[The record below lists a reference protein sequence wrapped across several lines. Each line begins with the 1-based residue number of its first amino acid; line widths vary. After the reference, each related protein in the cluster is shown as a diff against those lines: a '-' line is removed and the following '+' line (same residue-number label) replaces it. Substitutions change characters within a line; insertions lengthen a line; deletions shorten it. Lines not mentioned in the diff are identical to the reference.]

1 MEEMTAYSKEI
12 PFERIFVAIIT
23 MLSGLVL
30 AYLAV
35 VGPLFLGVVK
45 YRTAEVINNQLMG
58 QDLVNL
64 FLLSPGLIIGGL
76 GLLFKKSFA
85 KYILMATPLFLIY
98 YSLSYTIGWEW
109 SSSRYIGNN
118 EKFTPYFLFILVGA
132 VLILFYSL
140 SILPRGSFP
149 RLKSKGLVI
158 YSVVFSLFLSIFAAM
173 WLKEVIEVIVK
184 GTTRGYELAPTAF
197 WLVRV
202 FDLGFTIPLGFLS
215 LYLLWTRPQRAF
227 PLLCLFYGF
236 FLTQAM
242 AVNAMGWVMLFK
254 KDPTFLARDLIVF
267 SFLAVIIIFGIF
279 FLWRRFQ
286 PVQNSLS
293 SVCYPE

>member
-1 MEEMTAYSKEI
+1 MAETFVSSRLF
-12 PFERIFVAIIT
+12 PFERIFIAIT
-23 MLSGLVL
+23 ALLCGVVL
-30 AYLAV
+30 AYLAIL
-35 VGPLFLGVVK
+35 GPLFLGVVR
-45 YRTAEVINNQLMG
+45 YRTAKVINNQLIG

-64 FLLSPGLIIGGL
+64 FLLSPALLLGGL

-85 KYILMATPLFLIY
+85 KYILMATPLYLIY

-109 SSSRYIGNN
+109 GSSRYIGNN
-118 EKFTPYFLFILVGA
+118 EKFTLYFLFILVGA

-140 SILPRGSFP
+140 SIFPRGSFP
-149 RLKSKGLVI
+149 RLRSRGLVI
-158 YSVVFSLFLSIFAAM
+158 YSVVFSLFLSIFASM

-202 FDLGFTIPLGFLS
+202 FDLGFSIPLGFLT

-236 FLTQAM
+236 FLTQIM

-267 SFLAVIIIFGIF
+267 SCLAVIIIFGIF
-279 FLWRRFQ
+279 FLGRRFQ
-286 PVQNSLS
+286 PASNSLS
-293 SVCYPE
+293 SGRYPE